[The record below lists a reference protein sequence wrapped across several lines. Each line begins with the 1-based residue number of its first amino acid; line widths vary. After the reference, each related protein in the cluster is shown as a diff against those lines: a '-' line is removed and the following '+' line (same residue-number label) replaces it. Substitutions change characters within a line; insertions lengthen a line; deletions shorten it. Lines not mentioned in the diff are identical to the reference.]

1 MMVKLLLSWDIREG
15 QDEAY
20 FTFIVKAFVPTLMR
34 LGLRPTDAW
43 YTIYGDE
50 PKILIG
56 AVAEDLDIMTRALQS
71 ETWAQTREKLA
82 RYIENYRQKIIPA
95 RSTFQL

>member
-1 MMVKLLLSWDIREG
+1 MMVKLLLSWDIRQG

-20 FTFIVKAFVPTLMR
+20 FTFIVKEFVPTLMR

-50 PKILIG
+50 PQILIG
-56 AVAEDLDIMTRALQS
+56 AVADDLDGMARALRS
-71 ETWAQTREKLA
+71 ETWAQSTSKLSH
-82 RYIENYRQKIIPA
+82 YIENYRQKIVPA
-95 RSTFQL
+95 RSSFQL